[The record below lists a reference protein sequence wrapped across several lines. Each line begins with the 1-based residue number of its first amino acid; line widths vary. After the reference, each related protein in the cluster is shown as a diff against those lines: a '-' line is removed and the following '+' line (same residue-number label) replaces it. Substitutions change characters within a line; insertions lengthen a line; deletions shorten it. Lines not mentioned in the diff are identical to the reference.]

1 MDSLAVK
8 NAWLKDKPFFVIC
21 FQHCD
26 DVGGNGLQ
34 VFFLLLLCR
43 FFCIVHRLCSR

>member
-21 FQHCD
+21 SQHCD
-26 DVGGNGLQ
+26 DVGGNGL
-34 VFFLLLLCR
+34 LLLPCR